1 MKQELIMLCLKKLL
15 NLACF
20 WVRERKKKGDAK

>member
-15 NLACF
+15 KLLCF
-20 WVRERKKKGDAK
+20 WIREHKKKGDDK